1 NGAEPPPPPEAP
13 PAPEPT
19 PALVKPR
26 AGANLP
32 PTAQRTLEL
41 HHEGLTI
48 EEIAARRGFKA
59 QTIAQHLARFIEQ
72 GQIED
77 VRPWVTDTDL
87 ARIRRI
93 AAGRPIAA
101 LRPLR
106 EALGGDLSYDQ
117 LTLARAY
124 LNRELRDSG

>member
-1 NGAEPPPPPEAP
+1 M
-13 PAPEPT
+13 
-19 PALVKPR
+19 KPR
-26 AGANLP
+26 AGTNQT

-41 HHEGLTI
+41 HHEGLSI
-48 EEIAARRGFKA
+48 DEIATRRGFKA

-72 GQIED
+72 GQVED
-77 VRPWVTDTDL
+77 VRPWVSDADL

-106 EALGGDLSYDQ
+106 EALDSDLSYDQ

>member
-1 NGAEPPPPPEAP
+1 AP
-13 PAPEPT
+13 DASPG
-19 PALVKPR
+19 LVKPR
-26 AGANLP
+26 AGTNLP

-41 HHEGLTI
+41 HNEGLSI
-48 EEIAARRGFKA
+48 DEIATRRGFKS
-59 QTIAQHLARFIEQ
+59 QTIAQHLARFVEQ
-72 GQIED
+72 GDIAD
-77 VRPWVTDTDL
+77 VSSWVSDAEL

-106 EALGGDLSYDQ
+106 EALDGDLSYDQ
-117 LTLARAY
+117 LTLARAF

>member
-1 NGAEPPPPPEAP
+1 M
-13 PAPEPT
+13 
-19 PALVKPR
+19 
-26 AGANLP
+26 
-32 PTAQRTLEL
+32 
-41 HHEGLTI
+41 
-48 EEIAARRGFKA
+48 
-59 QTIAQHLARFIEQ
+59 
-72 GQIED
+72 
-77 VRPWVTDTDL
+77 RPWVSDADL

-106 EALGGDLSYDQ
+106 EALDSDLSYDQ